1 MSKKTKLPKRS
12 TYIAIDSENEQ
23 IIFIGDLDI
32 VLDRVNEY
40 IDEEEITAEE
50 AKCRIDIFELGDI
63 VDVQYKVQATAKLFY

>member
-23 IIFIGDLDI
+23 TIFIGDLDI

-63 VDVQYKVQATAKLFY
+63 VDVQYKVRATARLFY